1 MVRTVVSL
9 DPEDK
14 AWLDRK
20 AQEEHLAMAEVV
32 RRAIRLY
39 RRHEETTQ
47 ETTERLLRKTAGIWS
62 QGDGLAYQERLRGE
76 WER

>member
-32 RRAIRLY
+32 RRAIHLY
-39 RRHEETTQ
+39 RQHEETAQ
-47 ETTERLLRKTAGIWS
+47 EATLRLLQKTAGIWS
-62 QGDGLAYQERLRGE
+62 QGDGLEYQQRLRDE